1 MAAGERKPLFI
12 FVRIGEFFKRP
23 EQVVRPKERRI
34 DSDSGGGLATLGIA
48 DCSEAGTD
56 FFRSILN
63 RQMPTQA
70 CFTEI
75 GSKLLERLFDW
86 VGLGFE
92 ERVAAHSHPLKAD
105 YPV

>member
-1 MAAGERKPLFI
+1 MAAGERKPLVI
-12 FVRIGEFFKRP
+12 FERIGKIFKRS
-23 EQVVRPKERRI
+23 EQVVGPKERRI

-48 DCSEAGTD
+48 HCSEAGTD
-56 FFRSILN
+56 FFRGILN

-75 GSKLLERLFDW
+75 GSQFLERLFDG

-92 ERVAAHSHPLKAD
+92 ERVSAQGHPLKAD

>member
-1 MAAGERKPLFI
+1 MAAGERQPLFI
-12 FVRIGEFFKRP
+12 FERIGEIFKSS
-23 EQVVRPKERRI
+23 EQVVGPKERRI

-48 DCSEAGTD
+48 HRSGAGTD

-70 CFTEI
+70 CCTEI
-75 GSKLLERLFDW
+75 GSKLLERLFDG

-92 ERVAAHSHPLKAD
+92 ERVSAHGHPLKAA
-105 YPV
+105 YLV